1 MVLHCDTN
9 NIKDLPLGITV
20 CNEIFSGGLMIVS
33 DEYLLRL
40 FREIVGSRAKWKCE
54 FPGCP
59 MFGKDLNP
67 HHVFSRDNHSVRYD
81 PENGLWLCTPHHNG
95 DLLSAHKSP
104 YKFMSIILTYEVR
117 TPEWLED
124 LIIRKN
130 QIVKANNSFRCDWK
144 NKLQELAA

>member
-54 FPGCP
+54 FPGCNA
-59 MFGKDLNP
+59 FGKDLNP
-67 HHVFSRDNHSVRYD
+67 HHHFSRDNHSVRYD

-95 DLLSAHKSP
+95 NVFSAHRSP
-104 YKFMSIILTYEVR
+104 TWFLSMILLYEVR
-117 TPEWLED
+117 TPEWLEE
-124 LIIRKN
+124 LTIKKN